1 MSAKKLPIRL
11 YTGEDIRMLTF
22 LSTMYRGFVVDR
34 ALFAAKFPVFSQEW
48 ADEMGA
54 EIESVDN
61 MPSDSEYVGE
71 KSAITFDIDE
81 KRAVAADKLR
91 TLFRYVAIIW
101 DDEQKS
107 KAFGAGDLSRA
118 LGSNDRMMSLLEKA
132 HGQADEPSNRAVL
145 LANGFTAF
153 QISEL
158 VGLKNG
164 LESLIE
170 KRNMAKAARY
180 EATRAR
186 VEGMNAIYRRA
197 RQINKA
203 AAVVFADNPAKQD
216 QYKLTPNAK
225 PGPKKK
231 KKPSEKAKSSPGM
244 WKGSD
249 LRVIKD

>member
-1 MSAKKLPIRL
+1 MIVKKLPKRL
-11 YTGEDIRMLTF
+11 FNSENRRMKSLI
-22 LSTMYRGFVVDR
+22 STMYRFFVIDR
-34 ALFAAKFPVFSQEW
+34 HLFAAKFPVFSQEW
-48 ADEMGA
+48 ADEFGQELETA
-54 EIESVDN
+54 DN
-61 MPSDSEYVGE
+61 LPLDSEFTSNQAEV
-71 KSAITFDIDE
+71 TFEIDE

-91 TLFRYVAIIW
+91 TLFRYVAMIW

-107 KAFGAGDLSRA
+107 KAFGAMDFRA
-118 LGSNDRMMSLLEKA
+118 AFKNNDKMMSLLEKA

-231 KKPSEKAKSSPGM
+231 KKPSGKSKSSSGM